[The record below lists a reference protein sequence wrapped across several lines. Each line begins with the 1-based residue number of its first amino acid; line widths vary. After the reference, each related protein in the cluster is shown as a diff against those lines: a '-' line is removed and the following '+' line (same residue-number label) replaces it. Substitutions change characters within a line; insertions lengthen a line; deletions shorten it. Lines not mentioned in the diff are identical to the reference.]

1 MKRADLQYTI
11 WHTGV
16 TAITVKIQNMSI
28 TSKISLVPPFYS
40 IYLHQ
45 YAAIAL
51 ISVIKVTF
59 ACSWISYKGLLSP
72 QQMILRFIH
81 LVVFKWGSFLKTVFH
96 FLTSVFVI
104 FPSVGIWNV
113 SSLDLLR
120 IMLLW
125 IFTQK
130 LFVNMF
136 SFLLGKYLGVE
147 LLGHLFPWWLSGKES
162 ACNAGDSL
170 QCRYTWVWHLVWED
184 PLEKE
189 MATYSSILAWE
200 IPWTEEPGGL

>member
-1 MKRADLQYTI
+1 MLWRNPRFFSIFLNWGKVHTMKCADLQYTI
-11 WHTGV
+11 WHTCV

-40 IYLHQ
+40 IPTSTNVQLQ
-45 YAAIAL
+45 L
-51 ISVIKVTF
+51 
-59 ACSWISYKGLLSP
+59 WISYKWLLFP

-104 FPSVGIWNV
+104 FPLVDIWNV

-125 IFTQK
+125 IFT
-130 LFVNMF
+130 
-136 SFLLGKYLGVE
+136 
-147 LLGHLFPWWLSGKES
+147 
-162 ACNAGDSL
+162 
-170 QCRYTWVWHLVWED
+170 
-184 PLEKE
+184 
-189 MATYSSILAWE
+189 
-200 IPWTEEPGGL
+200 